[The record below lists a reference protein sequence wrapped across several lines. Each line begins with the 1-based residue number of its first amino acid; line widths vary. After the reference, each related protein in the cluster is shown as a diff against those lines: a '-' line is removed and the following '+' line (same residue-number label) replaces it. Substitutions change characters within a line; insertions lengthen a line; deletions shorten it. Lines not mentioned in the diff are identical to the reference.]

1 MIFLIGAVFGEVIA
15 RNSFYNRLVEKIF
28 LKKDK
33 SSFKFKNIL
42 TILPCKSRMKMIQNR
57 GKDRIDRELDVI
69 KYIRMQILTKN
80 ILTSI
85 LGKAGRREFKN
96 SGKFII
102 PTELEWKSSGDSD
115 LSSSEVD
122 GHEIKSLEVVSKT
135 NK

>member
-1 MIFLIGAVFGEVIA
+1 
-15 RNSFYNRLVEKIF
+15 
-28 LKKDK
+28 
-33 SSFKFKNIL
+33 
-42 TILPCKSRMKMIQNR
+42 MKMIQNR

-85 LGKAGRREFKN
+85 LGKAGRREFKK